1 VFPIIFVFVQQG
13 IAVAVNNIQHLLNF
27 VPVKRMAGFNP
38 HGVQPNLGYTVAI
51 PGDMA
56 MSSFALAIAL
66 PLVDLD
72 LKIVVHADFHN
83 MSSLNYY
90 LQKIAINNN
99 DI

>member
-1 VFPIIFVFVQQG
+1 MAANSVQYG
-13 IAVAVNNIQHLLNF
+13 LDF
-27 VPVKRMAGFNP
+27 VPIKRMPIFNFNWI
-38 HGVQPNLGYTVAI
+38 QPNLSYTNAI

-56 MSSFALAIAL
+56 MSGFAPAITL
-66 PLVDLD
+66 SLVNLN

-99 DI
+99 NI